1 MTPNPIERRIIQRIL
16 LALDSSVPSQVA
28 LEEAAHLARR
38 LGAELN
44 TLFIEDTSLLEL
56 AQSPFARHFNVL
68 SRAEESVNIPLMEA
82 RLLAQARERR
92 QAVETVAKRA
102 GVRTTFRIMRGRV
115 AEVVIEAAVD
125 QDLLLI
131 GWATNQNEQQYLAS
145 TRLRGPRERRPS
157 TLQAIAV
164 GSQRPVLLL
173 RQGDIL
179 NRPVAVV
186 FGGGAGDQRALMT
199 AAILAGIAR
208 QKLVVLLAGEESLA
222 ELAAAILK
230 DSPTQ
235 DVVYLT
241 LREASVVAVAA
252 ARRQTACGVVV
263 LDAESPLLAGDGGS
277 PLAAFPC
284 PVLLS
289 R

>member
-1 MTPNPIERRIIQRIL
+1 MSPSELEKRVIHHIL

-28 LEEAAHLARR
+28 LEEAARLARR

-44 TLFIEDTSLLEL
+44 ALFVEDTSLIEL

-68 SRAEESVNIPLMEA
+68 SRTQESVSIPLMEA

-92 QAVETVAKRA
+92 RAFETVARRA
-102 GVRTTFRIMRGRV
+102 GVRSSFRTVRGRV
-115 AEVVIEAAVD
+115 AEVVIAAAAD

-145 TRLRGPRERRPS
+145 ARLRGPREQRPS

-164 GSQRPVLLL
+164 GSKRPVLLL

-179 NRPVAVV
+179 NRPIVVV
-186 FGGGAGDQRALMT
+186 FGGSAGDQRALIN
-199 AAILAGIAR
+199 AATLAGIAR

-222 ELAAAILK
+222 ELATAILK
-230 DSPTQ
+230 DSPLR
-235 DVVYLT
+235 DVAYLI
-241 LREASVVAVAA
+241 LSEVSLEAVAA
-252 ARRQTACGVVV
+252 ARSQAGCGVIV
-263 LDAESPLLAGDGGS
+263 LDAESPLLASDGGS
-277 PLAAFPC
+277 PLAAFSC